1 MKKYFLILVIL
12 AGLFSV
18 SIKVYAQDATGNCE
32 YPNGEIVSETSDQC
46 SIDTAGGGTWTPD
59 ASSLT
64 PTTTSPATTS
74 SSTGVSFPNGLVP
87 ACTPNC
93 GFSDLMTLI
102 NNIISFIL
110 FVLAVPIAAIMFT
123 YAGFLLI
130 TAGGETA
137 SARTKAKNILLHTIG
152 GLVVAVAAWLIIH
165 TILSILGY
173 SGSWIGL

>member
-1 MKKYFLILVIL
+1 M
-12 AGLFSV
+12 
-18 SIKVYAQDATGNCE
+18 
-32 YPNGEIVSETSDQC
+32 
-46 SIDTAGGGTWTPD
+46 
-59 ASSLT
+59 
-64 PTTTSPATTS
+64 
-74 SSTGVSFPNGLVP
+74 
-87 ACTPNC
+87 
-93 GFSDLMTLI
+93 
-102 NNIISFIL
+102 
-110 FVLAVPIAAIMFT
+110 PIAAIMFT